1 MTSIIIVLCAA
12 LCAFS
17 IARYFAARTRLVEK
31 KIDEAIARKLRA
43 SPVLTEM
50 QEIREAN
57 AVMRNL
63 LIDMVENEASAAPTD
78 IQTADQERAYKLRHQ
93 RRREIF
99 GEAVFVLQR
108 TEGARAGNSQKTVG

>member
-1 MTSIIIVLCAA
+1 MTSIIIVLCIA

-17 IARYFAARTRLVEK
+17 VMRYLAARTRLAEK

-43 SPVLTEM
+43 SPILTEM
-50 QEIREAN
+50 QEIREMN

-63 LIDMVENEASAAPTD
+63 LIDMVENEASASPLD
-78 IQTADQERAYKLRHQ
+78 IRADDKERAYKLRHQ

-99 GEAVFVLQR
+99 GEAVFLLQH
-108 TEGARAGNSQKTVG
+108 TEGAQAQNSQKTAS